1 MKIEFFTKEKDKDIE
16 FEHILKVYVNNKS
29 LLSYLKD
36 KYHLV
41 ESQSLIL
48 LKKELHDLKCTAI
61 FYYTHQIS
69 KINFDVMNGEYI
81 APVDI
86 VMVKS
91 YLEFINDIITML
103 EEIDFAYE
111 DLYVRYYTYKDE
123 VE

>member
-48 LKKELHDLKCTAI
+48 LKKELHDLKCVAI

-69 KINFDVMNGEYI
+69 KINFGVMNGEYI

-86 VMVKS
+86 VMIKS